1 MHLLYQRFVLFAL
14 VLTWFVLAMAGCQ
27 SGDAPAAAALPPTS
41 TVAPTVEPTAVS
53 VASAAEATPRA
64 TERVVTETAV
74 APTVAVPVES
84 GDALSTE
91 TQAEINGFLA
101 GAYDGESFQGAVL
114 VARNGEVLLRQGVG
128 MADASAGIANGP
140 ETKFRLGSLT
150 KPFTAVAVLMLDQQ
164 GLLDIHDPICLYL
177 EPCPPAW
184 QAITIHHLLTH
195 TSGIVDVVT
204 LADYAVFKTE
214 ATTPLQT
221 MARLTEL
228 SLDFAPGK
236 RWEYSNSNYI
246 ILSAI
251 LERVSGQRYE
261 TFVEERIFAPLG
273 MVNSGYDHNEGET
286 ATGYLPDGSP
296 AEFIDMS
303 LPDAAGGLYST
314 VDDLYRFDQALYT
327 EQLLPAGLV
336 EQMFT
341 AHATLAPN
349 DPNTGYG
356 YGWIIFADPDG
367 PPPGKAVGHNG
378 SIEGFSTS
386 MMRFVEIEAV
396 VIVLGN
402 VEKRNP
408 NVVARTLAE
417 KLLFE

>member
-1 MHLLYQRFVLFAL
+1 VR
-14 VLTWFVLAMAGCQ
+14 
-27 SGDAPAAAALPPTS
+27 
-41 TVAPTVEPTAVS
+41 
-53 VASAAEATPRA
+53 
-64 TERVVTETAV
+64 
-74 APTVAVPVES
+74 
-84 GDALSTE
+84 GDALSPE
-91 TQAEINGFLA
+91 TIADIDRFLA
-101 GAYDGESFQGAVL
+101 AAYDGEAFQGAVL

-128 MADASAGIANGP
+128 LADQSQGIANGP

-150 KPFTAVAVLMLDQQ
+150 KPFTAVAVLMLAQR
-164 GLLDIHDPICLYL
+164 GLLATNDAVCLYV
-177 EPCPPAW
+177 EPCPLAW

-204 LADYAVFKTE
+204 LADYALFKTE
-214 ATTPLQT
+214 ATRPLQT

-228 SLDFAPGK
+228 PLHFAPGE

-246 ILSAI
+246 LLSAI

-261 TFVEERIFAPLG
+261 TFVEEQIFAPLG
-273 MVNSGYDHNEGET
+273 MVNSGYDHNDGET
-286 ATGYLPDGSP
+286 AIGYLPDGST

-314 VDDLYRFDQALYT
+314 IDDLYRFDQALYT
-327 EQLLPAGLV
+327 EQLLPAGV
-336 EQMFT
+336 IEQMFT
-341 AHATLAPN
+341 AHATIAPN

-378 SIEGFSTS
+378 SIEGFSAS
-386 MMRFVEIEAV
+386 MMRFVEMKAV

-402 VEKRNP
+402 VEQRNP
-408 NVVARTLAE
+408 NVVARTLAQ
-417 KLLFE
+417 KLVLE